1 MNNIMNT
8 SVFYIEGISS
18 VYYNLEQAIK
28 EAKLRA
34 RCAIISNINYMKDE
48 GYDTRVT
55 NKNIEDCILKYRVTV
70 GAGGN
75 IKVRATAYIPYS
87 DCYSAEKKKNVTFSK
102 TYTICTLSIE
112 KREKG
117 TTFELP
123 FSKK

>member
-1 MNNIMNT
+1 MNT
-8 SVFYIEGISS
+8 SIFYNTGISS

-34 RCAIISNINYMKDE
+34 RGAIISNINYMKDE
-48 GYDTRVT
+48 GYDTRVP

>member
-1 MNNIMNT
+1 MNT
-8 SVFYIEGISS
+8 SVFYINGLSS

-34 RCAIISNINYMKDE
+34 RSAIISNINYMKDN

-87 DCYSAEKKKNVTFSK
+87 DCYSAEKKRNVTFSK

>member
-1 MNNIMNT
+1 MNT
-8 SVFYIEGISS
+8 SVFYINGLSS

-34 RCAIISNINYMKDE
+34 RCSIISNINYMKDN

>member
-1 MNNIMNT
+1 MNT
-8 SVFYIEGISS
+8 SVFYINGLSS

-34 RCAIISNINYMKDE
+34 KCAIISNINYVKDE

>member
-1 MNNIMNT
+1 MNT
-8 SVFYIEGISS
+8 SVFYINGLSS

-34 RCAIISNINYMKDE
+34 RCAIISNINYMKDN

-87 DCYSAEKKKNVTFSK
+87 DCYSTEKKKNVTFSK

-112 KREKG
+112 KREEG
-117 TTFELP
+117 ITFELP
-123 FSKK
+123 FAKK

>member
-1 MNNIMNT
+1 MNT
-8 SVFYIEGISS
+8 SVFYINGLSS
-18 VYYNLEQAIK
+18 VYYNLEQAIR

-117 TTFELP
+117 TTFEFP

>member
-1 MNNIMNT
+1 MNT
-8 SVFYIEGISS
+8 SVFYINGLSS

-34 RCAIISNINYMKDE
+34 RCAIISNINYMKDN

-70 GAGGN
+70 GTGGN
-75 IKVRATAYIPYS
+75 IKVKATASIPYVN
-87 DCYSAEKKKNVTFSK
+87 DYSPEEIKNITFSK
-102 TYTICTLSIE
+102 TYTICTLPVKE
-112 KREKG
+112 REEG
-117 TTFELP
+117 ITFELP

>member
-1 MNNIMNT
+1 MNT
-8 SVFYIEGISS
+8 SVFYINGLSS
-18 VYYNLEQAIK
+18 VYYNLEQAIN

-34 RCAIISNINYMKDE
+34 RCAIISNINYMKDN